1 MTTKDLVLAI
11 KSGKSADIQNSFDSI
26 MNDKLVQVIG
36 AYKEVVAEEVFGG
49 EQVAEM
55 QTEEQ
60 E

>member
-1 MTTKDLVLAI
+1 MNTKDLVLAI
-11 KSGKSADIQNSFDSI
+11 QSGKSADIQNSFDSI

-36 AYKEVVAEEVFGG
+36 AYKEAVAEEVFGG
-49 EQVAEM
+49 EQVAET